1 MESDHKAILSHAVN
15 FQAFELLEYR
25 RVYRRHV
32 FRGLSEG
39 SVCPGSNV
47 RVERDGGFYLWTAAW
62 ERFVLKP

>member
-1 MESDHKAILSHAVN
+1 MN

-32 FRGLSEG
+32 FRELSEG

-47 RVERDGGFYLWTAAW
+47 HVERDGGFYLWTAAW